1 MEESSLSSQINGSTV
16 IHWQELQGGGGG
28 ELEQEKRNY
37 LHAHGTLAINAEGAS
52 VSSNVRIAITDEAGR
67 SFAPKDAWIQA
78 DDGYNR
84 NERALERHYFHTG
97 EGVDAKVEVPAGKFT
112 VEVSQGL
119 EARPFRKIVEVKAGK
134 VAEVDATLAPLD
146 FDGGGEEHWV
156 ASDLHVHMN
165 YGGTYRN
172 NRERLIEQ
180 GEAKGS
186 K

>member
-1 MEESSLSSQINGSTV
+1 VTYDNWDETNVRWSPDGGILAFVSNKTGSTV

-84 NERALERHYFHTG
+84 T
-97 EGVDAKVEVPAGKFT
+97 
-112 VEVSQGL
+112 S
-119 EARPFRKIVEVKAGK
+119 ARWKDIIS
-134 VAEVDATLAPLD
+134 T
-146 FDGGGEEHWV
+146 
-156 ASDLHVHMN
+156 
-165 YGGTYRN
+165 
-172 NRERLIEQ
+172 RERGGRE
-180 GEAKGS
+180 G
-186 K
+186 